1 MKALVFPGQGAQYL
15 GMGKS
20 FYEEFPEAKQ
30 IFSIAEGVVGI
41 DLAKVC
47 FQGPQEELKK
57 TSTQQLAILI
67 VALAGL
73 EVLKKRKNILKEV
86 SYLSG
91 LSLGEYTCLYPA
103 EVLTL
108 EELIY
113 LVKER
118 ALAMEEASL
127 ENPSSM
133 LAVIGMKE
141 EDLRKKERELGFY
154 IANINSPHQVVISL
168 SREGKERVKK
178 ELENLGAR
186 VVELAV
192 SGGFHSPFMEP
203 AKRRLEKVM
212 ESLKFKDAKIPIVSN
227 FTATSHCDSSD
238 LKRNLLNQLV
248 SPVMWKRCVEFMVE
262 KGVTTFVEIGPSKI
276 LRGLI
281 RKISPQSRVINF
293 ENAKDYFDLEKE
305 G

>member
-30 IFSIAEGVVGI
+30 IFSIAERVVGI

-47 FQGPQEELKK
+47 FQGPSEELKK
-57 TSTQQLAILI
+57 TNIQQLAIL
-67 VALAGL
+67 VVTVAGL
-73 EVLKKRKNILKEV
+73 EVLKKRMNILKEIR
-86 SYLSG
+86 YLSG
-91 LSLGEYTCLYPA
+91 LSLGEYSCLYPA
-103 EVLTL
+103 EVLAW
-108 EELIY
+108 EELVY

-141 EDLRKKERELGFY
+141 EDLRKKEGELGFY

-168 SREGKERVKK
+168 SKENKERVKR
-178 ELENLGAR
+178 ELKNLGAR
-186 VVELAV
+186 IVELAV
-192 SGGFHSPFMEP
+192 SGGFHSPFMES
-203 AKRRLEKVM
+203 ARRRLEKVI
-212 ESLKFKDAKIPIVSN
+212 ENLKFKNAKIPIVSN
-227 FTATSHCDSSD
+227 FTATSHYHAWE

-248 SPVMWKRCVEFMVE
+248 SPVMWRRCVEFMVE
-262 KGVTTFVEIGPSKI
+262 KGVTIFVEIGPSKI

-281 RKISPQSRVINF
+281 RKISPQSKVINF
-293 ENAKDYFDLEKE
+293 ESAKDYSQLEKE
-305 G
+305 A